1 MRVENKVFVI
11 IYKSEVD
18 HLEFLCLKPNP
29 EPNRNTDY
37 YVVTGAVESGE
48 THEDAAFRET
58 LEETGLAS
66 DCIIDLRNQISYTD
80 HITNKEYAEYC
91 FAIKVGN
98 ESIRL
103 NEEHIGYK
111 WVNAKTFIDTIWW
124 DKNNLAELH
133 QMLDIVN
140 KYEYKKL

>member
-11 IYKSEVD
+11 IYKSKID

-29 EPNRNTDY
+29 EPNRNTNY

-48 THEDAAFRET
+48 TYEKAAFRET
-58 LEETGLAS
+58 LEETGLTS
-66 DCIIDLRNQISYTD
+66 NCIINLRNQIAYTD
-80 HITNKEYAEYC
+80 HITHKEYTEHC

-98 ESIRL
+98 ESITL

-111 WVNAKTFIDTIWW
+111 WAKAEEFINTIWW
-124 DKNNLAELH
+124 DENNLAKLH

-140 KYEYKKL
+140 DYEYKKF